1 MKKTLCALLA
11 FCLILMCMGAAAV
24 AEADGSTLIVGEY
37 ILDTEV
43 ANMNPYVTT
52 GTRATTLRQL
62 TYDPLVFFNPLDG
75 TFVPMLATEW
85 AYNEDFTAITFKLR
99 EGVTWHDGEPFNAE
113 DVVFTFNMLNG
124 TTLDTFGLWSKLTSV
139 EANGD
144 YEVTMNFSEP
154 FSAFMAYCG
163 SCYIVPE
170 HIWSKEADVAAF
182 LNTEPVGTGAF
193 MFSKY
198 TTGTDLQYTANKDYW
213 AGCPQVD
220 HLVME
225 MYNSS
230 PNVTLALMAG
240 DVDCTFGTITMSYLP
255 QLLAQEN
262 MNLQMYP
269 GMDNY
274 VVSMNQENELLKDVA
289 VRQAMCMAI
298 DQNSL
303 ISRCE
308 YDAVFPINMAWL
320 PDLFG
325 EYVNS
330 DANAILQYDTAGA
343 REVLEAAGYTVGDD
357 GIYQKDGKRLSFTYY
372 NASGAPAQQME
383 AGMIQQYL
391 LNVGIE
397 ITPKIATWAELA
409 TIRQQGNFD
418 LIQLSYALV
427 ADPYAALH
435 SFFHSSQTSPSGEAS
450 VGQNYFRYRN
460 DEMDALIEQIGV
472 ETDEAAKKDLVFKA
486 QDILANSYL
495 YLPMYNVG
503 GHIPYYDG
511 NRVTGWSDAYPI
523 SCPLNLIGVHPVG

>member
-1 MKKTLCALLA
+1 MKKVLGMILAMCLLLCSA
-11 FCLILMCMGAAAV
+11 GAAL
-24 AEADGSTLIVGEY
+24 AESGDSALIVGEY

-43 ANMNPYVTT
+43 ANMNPYVTA
-52 GTRATTLRQL
+52 GTKSETLRGL
-62 TYDPLVFFNPLDG
+62 TYDALIFFNPIDG

-85 AYNEDFTAITFKLR
+85 AFNDDYTAITFKLR
-99 EGVTWHDGEPFNAE
+99 EGVTWHDGEAFNAE
-113 DVVFTFNMLNG
+113 DVAFTYNMLNG
-124 TTLDTFGLWSKLTSV
+124 TTLDTFGLWNKISSV
-139 EANGD
+139 EATGD
-144 YEVTMNFSEP
+144 YEVTISFSEP
-154 FSAFMAYCG
+154 FSSFLAYCG

-170 HIWSKEADVAAF
+170 HIWSQVGDVAAY

-193 MFSKY
+193 VFSKY
-198 TTGTDLQYTANKDYW
+198 TTGTDLQYTANENYW
-213 AGCPQVD
+213 AGRPQVD
-220 HLVME
+220 NLIVE

-240 DVDCTFGTITMSYLP
+240 DVDCTFGTMAMSYLP

-262 MNLQMYP
+262 MKLQMYA
-269 GMDNY
+269 GMGNY
-274 VVSMNQENELLKDVA
+274 VVSMNMENELLKDKA

-298 DQNSL
+298 DQSSL

-308 YDAVFPINMAWL
+308 YDAVYPINMAWL

-325 EYVNS
+325 EYVNK
-330 DANAILQYDTAGA
+330 DANAILQYDVAGA
-343 REVLEAAGYTVGDD
+343 RQILEDAGYTLGDD
-357 GIYQKDGKRLSFTYY
+357 GIFQKDGNRLSFTYY

-418 LIQLSYALV
+418 LIQLSYNLV
-427 ADPYAALH
+427 ADPYASLY
-435 SFFHSSQTSPSGEAS
+435 SFFHSSQTAPSGEAS

-460 DEMDALIEQIGV
+460 EELDALIEKIGV
-472 ETDEAAKKDLVFKA
+472 ETDETVKKEMIYQA
-486 QDILANSYL
+486 QNIIAGDYI

-503 GHIPYYDG
+503 GHNPYYDG
-511 NRVTGWSDAYPI
+511 NRVTGWSEEYPLN
-523 SCPLNLIGVHPVG
+523 SSLNLIGVHPVG